1 MILNP
6 FESCSLQ
13 FLDKI
18 ADTGRNLWKL
28 YSGLKPKILHLND
41 FNKDFLTALAALCLT
56 SVMQWLPLSNSK
68 WSRTIL
74 DNADPTTGPMTRI
87 LTDPSPSSE
96 HWQHRNQPQ
105 DWPCYRP
112 SDLTMTWKLWCQGS
126 FAPLRCFYIC
136 YIFHFLN
143 PGNIL
148 LMKAKTPSQETRS
161 VLFLHPI
168 VNTIAIAIIVLQ
180 Q

>member
-1 MILNP
+1 
-6 FESCSLQ
+6 
-13 FLDKI
+13 
-18 ADTGRNLWKL
+18 
-28 YSGLKPKILHLND
+28 
-41 FNKDFLTALAALCLT
+41 
-56 SVMQWLPLSNSK
+56 
-68 WSRTIL
+68 
-74 DNADPTTGPMTRI
+74 MTRI

-148 LMKAKTPSQETRS
+148 LMKAKTRSQGTRS

-168 VNTIAIAIIVLQ
+168 VNTIAIAIIVHIAKIIISLLLQ
-180 Q
+180 LLKLSLQSKWLPLTSFMQTQEALGEMLGDLLVHSCIRWLRSGNAES